1 MWHIWGRRKERKM
14 ERDDRDMKGD
24 GEPATEG
31 PSDGPAREEGE
42 ATDLGSTSQDQPG
55 GES

>member
-1 MWHIWGRRKERKM
+1 M